1 MNKFLFTAAA
11 FALLAVAGVAGT
23 DNLQKK
29 GGIMFSGFDIQQLTS
44 AFIVLFA
51 VIDIIGAIPIILSLK
66 QKGRPV
72 NASNATLIS
81 FGLLVLFFYA
91 GDAILKLFQVDIAS
105 FAIAGALIIFFMA
118 LEMILDVEIFKN
130 QGPIQEATLVPL
142 VFPLLAGAGAF
153 TTLLTLRA
161 EYASINILLA
171 LVLNMVWVY
180 IVLKMTDRIERF
192 LGKGGIYMIRKF
204 FGIILVAISARLF
217 TENITAL
224 LAEINK

>member
-1 MNKFLFTAAA
+1 
-11 FALLAVAGVAGT
+11 
-23 DNLQKK
+23 
-29 GGIMFSGFDIQQLTS
+29 MFSGFDIQQLTS